1 MKRST
6 FSLAVLFSAI
16 SIQAAYAANTV
27 NFTGELVSQTCS
39 ASAGD
44 KSQTVQLPKVSVGQL
59 STKGAIAA
67 QTGFNIELTGCA
79 NATGTAKAI
88 FASGNGVRSGVGT
101 LLNTSKEAGA
111 AKNVDLQLIDA
122 VNGEPIKA
130 GDFSQVTS
138 TTAMTISSGAV
149 TLPYAVQY
157 YATDDGA
164 SAGPVNASVTYD
176 ISYQ

>member
-27 NFTGELVSQTCS
+27 NFTGELVAQTCS

-44 KSQTVQLPKVSVGQL
+44 KSQTVHLPKVSVSQL
-59 STKGAIAA
+59 SAKGDVAA
-67 QTGFNIELTGCA
+67 QTGFNIELTGCT
-79 NATGTAKAI
+79 NATGTAKAV
-88 FASGNGVRSGVGT
+88 FASGSGVRPGVGT
-101 LLNTSKEAGA
+101 LLNTSKDAGA
-111 AKNVDLQLIDA
+111 AKNVDLQLVDA
-122 VNGEPIKA
+122 VNGKSIKA
-130 GDFSQVTS
+130 GDFSQVDS
-138 TTAMTISSGAV
+138 TTAMTISGSAI

-157 YATDDGA
+157 YATDVGA
-164 SAGPVNASVTYD
+164 TAGPINASVTYD